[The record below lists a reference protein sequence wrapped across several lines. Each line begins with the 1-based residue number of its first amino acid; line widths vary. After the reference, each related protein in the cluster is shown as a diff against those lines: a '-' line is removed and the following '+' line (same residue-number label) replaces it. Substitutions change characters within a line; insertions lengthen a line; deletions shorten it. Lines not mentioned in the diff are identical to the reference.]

1 MCVNVKWKALTK
13 CFLWVNEA
21 SCKAL
26 GMLRLSRKAVY
37 KNETIYTFMSRK
49 KITQVIP
56 NIIPADMMLHCY
68 FVLKPG
74 ILLGDVIC

>member
-1 MCVNVKWKALTK
+1 MLDRKHLRRK

-37 KNETIYTFMSRK
+37 KNQTIYTFMSRK

-68 FVLKPG
+68 FVQYGAETRYL
-74 ILLGDVIC
+74 VR